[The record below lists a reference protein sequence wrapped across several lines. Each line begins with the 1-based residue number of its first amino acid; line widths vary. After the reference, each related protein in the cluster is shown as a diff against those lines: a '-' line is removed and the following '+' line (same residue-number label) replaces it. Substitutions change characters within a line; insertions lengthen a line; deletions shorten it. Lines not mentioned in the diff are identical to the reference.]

1 MNLSLSMNYTL
12 HYKLDLCDVRRGI
25 LKSLVIVDR
34 RFQAIIEE
42 KKKDVDKVNNR
53 CQFAQQLN
61 MY

>member
-12 HYKLDLCDVRRGI
+12 HYKLDLRDVRRGI